1 MWQFAATHRLLRPT
15 EARTPADHSPEP
27 DARDFLR
34 AFEEALREVQIEA
47 EAQAWLRDLQAD
59 LQGSTIRPS

>member
-15 EARTPADHSPEP
+15 DARTTADFPPEP

-34 AFEEALREVQIEA
+34 AIEEALREVQIEA

-59 LQGSTIRPS
+59 LQGSPLRPS